1 MVTLND
7 SHLLLTFGLSYFPQC
22 PSKAQNFVNYILH
35 IESLTKIQ
43 KQKSSI
49 TISKVLTELSLDQK
63 RHLKE
68 VYYFK
73 DYYVN
78 LKPNTLKQL
87 ESKDSETP

>member
-1 MVTLND
+1 MHRTL
-7 SHLLLTFGLSYFPQC
+7 S
-22 PSKAQNFVNYILH
+22 NYILH

-87 ESKDSETP
+87 ESKDSETL